1 MIYKVVCASLQSL
14 QLMTMLNIF
23 ISEREVRYEP
33 IIKFKDQDSE
43 EGHTNALLFADVMDP
58 PQIRKDKRTW
68 PLGHL
73 TLSKFIASVTQRK
86 KTIDL

>member
-1 MIYKVVCASLQSL
+1 M
-14 QLMTMLNIF
+14 
-23 ISEREVRYEP
+23 RYESATR
-33 IIKFKDQDSE
+33 FKNQNGE
-43 EGHTNALLFADVMDP
+43 ERHTDALLFADVMDP

-73 TLSKFIASVTQRK
+73 ILSKFIVSVTQRK

>member
-1 MIYKVVCASLQSL
+1 M
-14 QLMTMLNIF
+14 
-23 ISEREVRYEP
+23 RYEP

-43 EGHTNALLFADVMDP
+43 KGHTNALLFADVMGP

-68 PLGHL
+68 SLGHL

>member
-1 MIYKVVCASLQSL
+1 M
-14 QLMTMLNIF
+14 
-23 ISEREVRYEP
+23 RYEP

-43 EGHTNALLFADVMDP
+43 KGHTNALLFADVMGP

-68 PLGHL
+68 SLGHL
-73 TLSKFIASVTQRK
+73 TLSKFIASVTRRT

>member
-1 MIYKVVCASLQSL
+1 M
-14 QLMTMLNIF
+14 
-23 ISEREVRYEP
+23 RYEP
-33 IIKFKDQDSE
+33 ITKFKDQNSE
-43 EGHTNALLFADVMDP
+43 ERHTNALLFADVMGP

-68 PLGHL
+68 SLGRL

>member
-1 MIYKVVCASLQSL
+1 M
-14 QLMTMLNIF
+14 
-23 ISEREVRYEP
+23 RYEP

-43 EGHTNALLFADVMDP
+43 KGHTNALLFADVMDP

-68 PLGHL
+68 SLGHL
-73 TLSKFIASVTQRK
+73 TLSKFIVSVTQRT

>member
-1 MIYKVVCASLQSL
+1 M
-14 QLMTMLNIF
+14 
-23 ISEREVRYEP
+23 RYEP

-43 EGHTNALLFADVMDP
+43 KGHTNALLFVDVMGP

>member
-1 MIYKVVCASLQSL
+1 M
-14 QLMTMLNIF
+14 
-23 ISEREVRYEP
+23 RYEP
-33 IIKFKDQDSE
+33 IIKFKDQNSE

-58 PQIRKDKRTW
+58 PQIRKDKRTR

-73 TLSKFIASVTQRK
+73 ILSKFIVSVTQRK

>member
-1 MIYKVVCASLQSL
+1 M
-14 QLMTMLNIF
+14 
-23 ISEREVRYEP
+23 RYEP

-73 TLSKFIASVTQRK
+73 TLSKFIDQLRNVKRLLIYNQRG
-86 KTIDL
+86 